1 MKKNL
6 ILFLIAVLTSGCVR
20 LPLVVQP
27 IGNPASK
34 DKREN
39 LKSILNQRIS
49 KIQNMRGLYKCN
61 FFYGQNYSPFRQA
74 IVASPSQGLRL
85 ETLSTGTPYSL
96 ALYVFKNGKGILLV
110 PPEKKAEI
118 YSDNQVPLSADMT
131 LPIRP
136 TDLTKVFLGVI
147 PIGDSDQV
155 YESEGK
161 SQVVTKSGIEAF
173 FSAELNDLEN
183 FIIRDAEGVGVLK
196 GTFESFL
203 TINDIVM
210 PQTFTLA
217 LLEENAS
224 IKCESELQSVND
236 QLKDGLFNISV
247 PAGWSKI
254 SE

>member
-1 MKKNL
+1 MKKH
-6 ILFLIAVLTSGCVR
+6 IIIFLVLTFTVGCFRVP
-20 LPLVVQP
+20 LPVQP

-34 DKREN
+34 DKRES
-39 LKSILNQRIS
+39 LRSILNQRIS

-61 FFYGQNYSPFRQA
+61 LYYGQNYSPFRQA

-96 ALYVFKNGKGILLV
+96 ALYVFRNGKGILLV
-110 PPEKKAEI
+110 PPEKKAEVLG
-118 YSDNQVPLSADMT
+118 DNQVPLSSDMT

-147 PIGDSDQV
+147 PITENDQV
-155 YESEGK
+155 FEYEGK

-183 FIIRDAEGVGVLK
+183 FVIRDADGVGVLK

-203 TINDIVM
+203 TINDTVM
-210 PQTFTLA
+210 PQSFSLV

-236 QLKDGLFNISV
+236 TLKDGLFEVSIPSGWSNISD
-247 PAGWSKI
+247 
-254 SE
+254 

>member
-1 MKKNL
+1 MKKN
-6 ILFLIAVLTSGCVR
+6 IVFVFVLTVIAGCIRVP
-20 LPLVVQP
+20 LPIQP
-27 IGNPASK
+27 IGNPASV

-39 LKSILNQRIS
+39 LKTVLNQRIS

-61 FFYGQNYSPFRQA
+61 LYYGQNYSPFRQA

-96 ALYVFKNGKGILLV
+96 ALYVFKDGKGILLV

-118 YSDNQVPLSADMT
+118 YSDNQVPLSADIT

-147 PIGDSDQV
+147 PIGASDQV
-155 YESEGK
+155 YESQGRA
-161 SQVVTKSGIEAF
+161 QVITQSGIEAF

-183 FIIRDAEGVGVLK
+183 FVIRDAEGVGVLK

-203 TINDIVM
+203 TINDTVM
-210 PQTFTLA
+210 PQSFTLV

-236 QLKDGLFNISV
+236 QLKGGLFEVSI
-247 PAGWSKI
+247 PTGWSKI
-254 SE
+254 SD